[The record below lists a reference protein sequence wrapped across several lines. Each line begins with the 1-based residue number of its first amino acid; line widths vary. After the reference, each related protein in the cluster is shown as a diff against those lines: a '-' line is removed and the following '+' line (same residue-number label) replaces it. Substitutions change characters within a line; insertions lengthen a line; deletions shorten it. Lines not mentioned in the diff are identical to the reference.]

1 MFAYLPL
8 VCLLDGRLLPLDSD
22 DHTLV
27 RLQSGADA
35 DITQCGD
42 YINAS
47 AIYDSDPRS
56 PVYIVAQAPMDAT
69 APNFWQM
76 VWEQGSVV
84 IVNLT
89 KLAENGDAKC
99 HRYWP
104 ENGSEVHGIFEVED
118 GWRSVTVYRCAG
130 PLGVGAH
137 LVRGLPGAVVLSE
150 ELADERDTHGD
161 AVPLPELAGRQG
173 AGEHQTTAGVP

>member
-1 MFAYLPL
+1 M
-8 VCLLDGRLLPLDSD
+8 
-22 DHTLV
+22 

-47 AIYDSDPRS
+47 AIYDSDPRT
-56 PVYIVAQAPMDAT
+56 PVYIVAQAPMLTTSAE
-69 APNFWQM
+69 FWQM
-76 VWEQGSVV
+76 IWEQGSVV

-104 ENGSEVHGIFEVED
+104 ENGSEVHGVFEVGSD
-118 GWRSVTVYRCAG
+118 TLSSSSIT
-130 PLGVGAH
+130 
-137 LVRGLPGAVVLSE
+137 VVLMMITRCGSRFIWYRSTSG
-150 ELADERDTHGD
+150 ARTTWF
-161 AVPLPELAGRQG
+161 GRS
-173 AGEHQTTAGVP
+173 T